1 MTSRRYPAADVLAQ
15 RGHWDAATR
24 AVVLD
29 RVHNVPEF
37 RYFDGHAQATLEA
50 LCARIIPQDDR
61 PIAQRIPVAPWID
74 ERCFGEASVGFRY
87 EDMPDDATAWVLG
100 LTGLDDA
107 AQSIAGAPFS
117 SLSSIEQDVILE
129 AIRAGDPPGATWQHL
144 PARRWWIHIAL
155 KQISGIYYAHPSA
168 WNEIGFGGPAYPRG
182 YAALNFGARE
192 PWEPDERPDPDVP
205 PAR

>member
-1 MTSRRYPAADVLAQ
+1 MIGNRYPAADVLAQ
-15 RGHWDAATR
+15 RGRWDAATR

-37 RYFDGHAQATLEA
+37 RYFDGHARVTLEA
-50 LCARIIPQDDR
+50 LCARIIPQDHR
-61 PIAQRIPVAPWID
+61 PIEDRVPIAPWID
-74 ERCFGEASVGFRY
+74 ERCAGEASVGFRF

-107 AQSIAGAPFS
+107 AQSIAGAPFC
-117 SLSSIEQDVILE
+117 SLSSVEQDRILD
-129 AIRAGDPPGATWQHL
+129 AIRTGDPPGATWQRL
-144 PARRWWIHIAL
+144 PARRWWINLAL
-155 KQISGIYYAHPSA
+155 KQISGIYYAHPTA

-192 PWEPDERPDPDVP
+192 PWEADEVLDPGSS
-205 PAR
+205 PA